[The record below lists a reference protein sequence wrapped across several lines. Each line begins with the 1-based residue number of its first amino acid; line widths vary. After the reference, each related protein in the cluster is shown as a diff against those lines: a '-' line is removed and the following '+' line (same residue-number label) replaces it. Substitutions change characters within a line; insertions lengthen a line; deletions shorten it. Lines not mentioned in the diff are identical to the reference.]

1 MKFFVEKS
9 VFLKALSHGQSV
21 VEKKTTVPILSH
33 LLLKAEE
40 SKLILT
46 STDFDLSLVE
56 EIPAKIDVVGS
67 VCVQAHLLFDIV
79 RKLSD
84 RSLVEIEANPN
95 SNQIIIRSGRSKFE
109 LSYIIADEFP
119 QITKTELTHTFH
131 LPSKTLKEMIT
142 KTESSMSADEARYNV
157 CGIYLHCIAIGGE
170 LRMRSVATDYHRMAC
185 VEVEAP
191 EAADGMP
198 NVIIGKKAVVEMKK
212 ILDIA
217 SENVDI
223 GLSEN
228 RMELTVEKDGYKA
241 VLSSRLVEGNF
252 PDYQTALTFHQDKTL
267 IVPREDFMSAVDRVG
282 TVVNQNIRAI
292 KIKLLNNLATLSVV
306 SAELGSAT
314 EEIDVDYPFD
324 IEVELCV
331 NVKYLLDVTQT
342 IEEDEIECLIDNADS
357 SVIIRGLGN
366 QRSMFVLMPLTV

>member
-1 MKFFVEKS
+1 MKFYVEKS
-9 VFLKALSHGQSV
+9 VFLKALGHGQSV

-33 LLLKAEE
+33 LLLKAEDN
-40 SKLILT
+40 KITLI

-56 EIPAKIDVVGS
+56 EIPAKIDVNGS
-67 VCVQAHLLFDIV
+67 VCVQAHILFDIV
-79 RKLSD
+79 RKLSE
-84 RSLVEIEANPN
+84 RSLIEIEANPN

-109 LSYIIADEFP
+109 LSYIMADEFP
-119 QITKTELTHTFH
+119 QITKTELTHRFS

-142 KTESSMSADEARYNV
+142 KTESSMSTDEARYNV
-157 CGIYLHCIAIGGE
+157 CGIFMHCLAIGGE

-191 EAADGMP
+191 DAADSMP
-198 NVIIGKKAVVEMKK
+198 NIIIGKKAVFEMKK

-223 GLSEN
+223 ALSEN
-228 RMELTVEKDGYKA
+228 RIELTVEKGGYKA
-241 VLSSRLVEGNF
+241 VLSSRLVEGTF

-267 IVPREDFMSAVDRVG
+267 IVAREDFMGAVDRVG
-282 TVVNQNIRAI
+282 TVVSQNIRAI

-306 SAELGSAT
+306 SPELGSAV
-314 EEIDVDYPFD
+314 EEMDVDFPFEMD
-324 IEVELCV
+324 VELCV
-331 NVKYLLDVTQT
+331 NVKYLLDVTQI
-342 IEEDEIECLIDNADS
+342 IEEDEIEFLIDNADS
-357 SVIIRGLGN
+357 SVVIRGLGN